1 MVNKPLT
8 FVIGHSGAGITS
20 ALKVLQDLGFLV
32 MDNFPLHLIS
42 SLFADPKNLDP
53 DRYIGFAFGVHS
65 TQFHPRDFPDIL
77 STLPPEFKVDVIFLS
92 CSKEVLEQRF
102 SVTRRPHPF
111 LAKASSL
118 KESIAYEQ
126 RLLRPLEEAYEVID
140 TTYLSPIMLSHL
152 IGARCQSDQ
161 LNAPMLLI
169 FKSFGFKHH
178 IYMPGDYV
186 FDVRFL
192 KNPYFIKDLRDLTG
206 LDHQVRKYVQ
216 SDPHYQGFLQ
226 HVITF
231 LNHTIPLCQKEK
243 RSYVRIAVGCTGG
256 VHRSVTA
263 VEDLQQHYQEEASFL
278 IHTHHDSLESRH
290 QAS

>member
-1 MVNKPLT
+1 MVKKPLT

-42 SLFADPKNLDP
+42 SLLSDPKNLDP
-53 DRYIGFAFGVHS
+53 ERYVGFAFGVHS
-65 TQFHPRDFPDIL
+65 TQFHPRDLPAIL
-77 STLPPEFKVDVIFLS
+77 STLSSEFKVDVIFLS

-111 LAKASSL
+111 LAKTSSL

-126 RLLRPLEEAYEVID
+126 QLLRPLEAAHEVID
-140 TTYLSPIMLSHL
+140 TTHLSPIMLSHL
-152 IGARCQSDQ
+152 IGARVQSDQ
-161 LNAPMLLI
+161 LSAPMLLI
-169 FKSFGFKHH
+169 FKSFGFKHQ

-192 KNPYFIKDLRDLTG
+192 KNPYFVQELRDLNG
-206 LDHQVRKYVQ
+206 LARSVRKYVR

-231 LNHTIPLCQKEK
+231 LSHTIPLCQQEK

-256 VHRSVTA
+256 VHRSVTV
-263 VEDLQQHYQEEASFL
+263 VEDLRQHYQKEESGLL

-290 QAS
+290 